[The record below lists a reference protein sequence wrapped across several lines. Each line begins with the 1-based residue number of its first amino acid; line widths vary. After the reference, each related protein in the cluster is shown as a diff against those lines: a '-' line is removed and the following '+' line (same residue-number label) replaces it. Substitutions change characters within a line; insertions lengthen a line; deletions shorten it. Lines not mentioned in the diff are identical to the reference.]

1 MSKSTKWMKKG
12 FAWLLCLIM
21 MTGMLSSAAVAG
33 AATQEKPGSTA
44 SNNVTKISITKNL
57 DKTKVWDD
65 SKENS
70 TPTPILNAEFSIQ
83 NKTEKKVTYTV
94 TTTWMEKL
102 PGATEFSVV
111 KFSSGHNPST
121 EYVEVKKN
129 RISTKSLEMSFISE
143 KAFSDLYHGQEF
155 YCLVEVKDYAGNV
168 LKIATE
174 TIKIS
179 YKGRITF
186 DLNYDKPGLN
196 RTYSYV
202 EYTAGDIVS
211 APEKNPERDGFD
223 FGGWFEE
230 PECKNEAV
238 FPQAQYGRKTVYA
251 KWTEKAKP
259 IDVTLVYGTGSSP
272 HGLKKAT
279 EKITILANSTL
290 KAYGDANGYDLL
302 KPICTRAGRK
312 HTFLGW
318 YTKNVDGDEVALT
331 DAIAAST
338 TLYARWGFRVD
349 FDVALDGVE
358 KIPAQVF
365 GENGGRLKKPEDPKH
380 NDYVF
385 KGWAVEGSDKLYTFT
400 NTTITDS
407 FTLVAQWEKK
417 VVKQAIGLKES
428 YNLNYNGKV
437 QSIDIVDADGN
448 PITIPSTAYTLEY
461 NSASGENEPKN
472 VGWYSVALSLTDE
485 GRNNY
490 DLINANAVD
499 DKVWSRLGIH
509 SKSITISWSDDSFVY
524 DGNEHCP
531 EATAIDVCDGDT
543 CELQVAGKQTNAG
556 ENYTATVT
564 IQNGNYCF
572 PENYDGQTKNFS
584 IAKRPVTIIWD
595 DDTDLIYN
603 GTERTPGYQVIGL
616 LGSNTDGVVANVT
629 GGVELGSGTATIVFE
644 GAVSNYDLPSNTS
657 IAFTVS
663 KIKPTLELIDTRDSV
678 TYLDSFD
685 IAYELKNADP
695 DSVIS
700 VNSSN
705 NKVASVK
712 LNKKTGKI
720 TITGTEIGS
729 TTITVQVAA
738 IGGYEEATASFDLK
752 VDQIETGLTL
762 TGTKNSV
769 VYGEE
774 FKIGYKKENAS
785 NGAITFKSS
794 DENVASIDRY
804 GNIKALK
811 TGEVTITVT
820 MAETTHHTG
829 ATASFTFEVTQRVV
843 TIDWSNTRLVY
854 NGEPQLPGYTVK
866 NVVDGDD
873 IKLVVTGAQTDAGE
887 NYMAEAS
894 IDNENYYLDS
904 KSAKQSFKIKKAQST
919 ISAKDITKTYGEEPF
934 TVSADT
940 ITGGTNVTVDVQWNY
955 GVAYLNRENKVVIT
969 GAGEAY
975 IKLTN
980 KGDKNHEESSV
991 TIKLTVDKKKVPV
1004 VWDNS
1009 DNPEVFTWDG
1019 KNHCPTAHVE
1029 KSYLVGNDKCDVT
1042 VSGSTKNVGTFTAKV
1057 TGLSNK
1063 NYAVDKEYSKKFTI
1077 KDVIT
1082 STKLTTS
1089 RQTKTL
1095 YYLGVNETEI
1105 QLNLTGINI
1114 VETFKSDAKDRIT
1127 PVTLDMI
1134 DSSYGSKLG
1143 KQNVKV
1149 NYNNMEF
1156 TFEIQIIK
1164 MIEPVWGSTNLTY
1177 NGKIQAPEFS
1187 VKGLKDSDE
1196 FDKVIKV
1203 TADKN
1208 ALEVNKNNTKYM
1220 ATAEINRNFYDKYIF
1235 TDSHHHSYK
1244 YYTIAPKPVTLTW
1257 SFDGAA
1263 FKPSIIDGYDCD
1275 FFAGSEVLAPIGTID
1290 DDDAGLVLATSDADG
1305 NPVEKATAVGAYTI
1319 DASLTNSNYIFKE
1332 GTTDSVS
1339 FRIIN
1344 KASSANISVLI
1355 PQCGQESAYSGFEIG
1370 FGVDYVRTGMKR
1382 IQLADLDMVV
1392 MNQNVAFVD
1401 ASDEKTVFEEKAA
1414 PINWASLGQADANST
1429 INVKG
1434 FLVPQIKGTFTDDES
1449 FFNAISSFEDDKVSV
1464 EGGTTYSVILILT
1477 ADSMTGFDADAI
1489 NLIVSD
1495 EKENQK
1501 ALRYVVATEYGVV
1514 ALVDIDA
1521 VHNYDDQNPTIV
1533 DPEEGKAGSRTVKC
1547 YLVQDNVN
1555 QYNHDFVT
1563 SIDALEVTKIEVVKG
1578 EGFTD
1583 NYFVGDAFDYT
1594 GLKIKVYLS
1603 NGEEAFNKSY
1613 ERDVTED
1620 MISGF
1625 DSTEAGEKTITVA
1638 YGDCKAE
1645 FKVTVSKKQ
1654 SSIDLKDIGE
1664 KVTVTYGDNPIN
1676 LVFDAF
1682 NGDVNISSSDKNIAK
1697 VENGK
1702 LVIVGAGEAEITLEI
1717 KDTNAVEGFKKS
1729 FKFVVDQKTVGLEWS
1744 KDNTFTED
1752 GAKHSLTAKATGLVG
1767 TDSCDVIVEGGSDAV
1782 GTHTVTATGLSNKN
1796 YKLPEKASATFVINA
1811 KEEPK
1816 TEDPKKE
1823 EPKKEEPK
1831 AEEPKKEDPK
1841 AEDPKKEETKIKADV
1856 KISNQFKDTYVVGE
1870 KFDPTGLTLEI
1881 ENADGTK
1888 TVIPVTNEM
1897 VSGFDSSKVGNG
1909 EAIITYEDFSKKI
1922 PVTIVEKGDYTFTIT
1937 TEANG
1942 DMHFVVVRK
1951 PGNEIAYS
1959 LYLGTYIDG
1968 KLVPADGIKTWSGS
1982 VHGLLFADYL
1992 KTLPAGDHKIEVVF
2006 KDGKAVATLT
2016 IPATTPASDASP
2028 VTGDTSSLTMWII
2041 LLAAAAAV
2049 LVAIRVY
2056 AAKRSNAE

>member
-1 MSKSTKWMKKG
+1 MKKG

-21 MTGMLSSAAVAG
+21 LTGMLSSAAVAADEKVSGPSKEDKKHISFSYQSFGNKDGIIEWTDKGNNTSIEKLYFSFNAAFSGFTYDYWATYSAEQYWYYKPVGETEYTRIPVKEEGVEVDHITKTLSLWDWNGMEMPCKMNVENIEEARKGGSYFCRVLLVSTKNNQRTVIGTADTKAVTISVKSELTFQG
-33 AATQEKPGSTA
+33 AGKNGKDLKVTVAAGEIIPENKRPTHQDIADKVFVGWKDTDNDQIIDLSKA
-44 SNNVTKISITKNL
+44 VTKGGTFTAAYRDVIKVNYDYKNHNLDRNDYPESLPVNNDGTAQKVTPGCKSGSHKFVGWYSDEDLTKPFKYETVLTESITL
-57 DKTKVWDD
+57 HAGWGY
-65 SKENS
+65 
-70 TPTPILNAEFSIQ
+70 L
-83 NKTEKKVTYTV
+83 
-94 TTTWMEKL
+94 
-102 PGATEFSVV
+102 V
-111 KFSSGHNPST
+111 K
-121 EYVEVKKN
+121 
-129 RISTKSLEMSFISE
+129 
-143 KAFSDLYHGQEF
+143 
-155 YCLVEVKDYAGNV
+155 
-168 LKIATE
+168 
-174 TIKIS
+174 
-179 YKGRITF
+179 
-186 DLNYDKPGLN
+186 
-196 RTYSYV
+196 
-202 EYTAGDIVS
+202 
-211 APEKNPERDGFD
+211 FD
-223 FGGWFEE
+223 FGG
-230 PECKNEAV
+230 V
-238 FPQAQYGRKTVYA
+238 TVTNPLKDYYILDNKPISVPGELTDKEG
-251 KWTEKAKP
+251 KWTFDYWTLNGKKYDKEKNA
-259 IDVTLVYGTGSSP
+259 T
-272 HGLKKAT
+272 KA
-279 EKITILANSTL
+279 LAN
-290 KAYGDANGYDLL
+290 
-302 KPICTRAGRK
+302 
-312 HTFLGW
+312 
-318 YTKNVDGDEVALT
+318 E
-331 DAIAAST
+331 
-338 TLYARWGFRVD
+338 
-349 FDVALDGVE
+349 GV
-358 KIPAQVF
+358 I
-365 GENGGRLKKPEDPKH
+365 
-380 NDYVF
+380 
-385 KGWAVEGSDKLYTFT
+385 
-400 NTTITDS
+400 
-407 FTLVAQWEKK
+407 TLVAHWKK
-417 VVKQAIGLKES
+417 AKQAIGLKQS
-428 YNLNYNGKV
+428 YVLTYNGESQNV
-437 QSIDIVDADGN
+437 DIVGTDGEA
-448 PITIPSTAYTLEY
+448 ITTIPSNAYKISYERV
-461 NSASGENEPKN
+461 GGGDEPNVAKD
-472 VGWYSVALSLTDE
+472 VGWYSVTLSLTEEGQKNYSLIEGANGAGLVIYQKPITVSWKDE
-485 GRNNY
+485 E
-490 DLINANAVD
+490 
-499 DKVWSRLGIH
+499 
-509 SKSITISWSDDSFVY
+509 FVY
-524 DGNEHCP
+524 DGAKHCP
-531 EATAIDVCDGDT
+531 EPTVNDICDGDT
-543 CELQVAGKQTNAG
+543 DVFSVKGEQVNAG
-556 ENYTATVT
+556 ESYTAEVE
-564 IQNGNYCF
+564 IINDNYCF
-572 PENYDGQTKNFS
+572 PENYDGQTKAFS
-584 IAKRPVTIIWD
+584 IAKRPVTITWG
-595 DDTDLIYN
+595 DTDLTYS
-603 GTERTPGYQVIGL
+603 GKPQTPDYQISGL
-616 LGSNTDGVVANVT
+616 LGSMVDGVVANIS
-629 GGVELGSGTATIVFE
+629 GGVVIGPGTAEIIFE
-644 GAVSNYDLPSNTS
+644 GAIENYELPNNTKCD
-657 IAFTVS
+657 FNVS

-738 IGGYEEATASFDLK
+738 IGGYEEATASFDLT

-854 NGEPQLPGYTVK
+854 NGKPQLPGYTVK
-866 NVVDGDD
+866 NVVNGDD

-980 KGDKNHEESSV
+980 KGDKNHEASSV
-991 TIKLTVDKKKVPV
+991 MIKLTVDKKKVPV
-1004 VWDNS
+1004 VWDNP
-1009 DNPEVFTWDG
+1009 DDPEVFTWDG
-1019 KNHCPTAHVE
+1019 YSHCPTAHVD
-1029 KSYLVGNDKCDVT
+1029 KSYLVGKDKCDVY
-1042 VSGSTKNVGTFTAKV
+1042 VSGSTKNVGTFTARV
-1057 TGLSNK
+1057 TGLENT

-1114 VETFKSDAKDRIT
+1114 VETFKSGAKDRIT

-1149 NYNNMEF
+1149 NYNNIEF

-1164 MIEPVWGSTNLTY
+1164 KLEPVWGSTNLTY

-1220 ATAEINRNFYDKYIF
+1220 ATAEINRDFYDKYIF

-1263 FKPSIIDGYDCD
+1263 FKPSILSGYACD
-1275 FFAGSEVLAPIGTID
+1275 FFAGSEVLAPVGTID
-1290 DDDAGLVLATSDADG
+1290 DADAVLTLTIRDANG
-1305 NPVEKATAVGAYTI
+1305 NPIEATAVGTYTI
-1319 DASLTNSNYIFKE
+1319 EASLANRNYIFKDE
-1332 GTTDSVS
+1332 TTTSVT

-1344 KASSANISVLI
+1344 KASGANISVFI
-1355 PQCGQESAYSGFEIG
+1355 PQCGQQSAYYGSEIRAG
-1370 FGVDYVRTGMKR
+1370 IEYVLNGMSR
-1382 IQLADLDMVV
+1382 IPVADLDMVA
-1392 MNQNVAFVD
+1392 MNQTVA
-1401 ASDEKTVFEEKAA
+1401 AAATSDEKPVVEKALVL
-1414 PINWASLGQADANST
+1414 INWASLEQADANSKLGVRG
-1429 INVKG
+1429 I
-1434 FLVPQIKGTFTDDES
+1434 LVPQVKGTFEDDES
-1449 FFNAISSFEDDKVSV
+1449 FFNAIGSLEDDVVSV
-1464 EGGTTYSVILILT
+1464 KGETTYSVILILT

-1495 EKENQK
+1495 EEKDQK

-1521 VHNYDDQNPTIV
+1521 VHNYDEQNPTIV

-1603 NGEEAFNKSY
+1603 NGEEAFDKSY

-1625 DSTEAGEKTITVA
+1625 DSTEAGKKTITVK
-1638 YGDCKAE
+1638 YGECEDT
-1645 FKVTVSKKQ
+1645 FDVTVSKKQ
-1654 SSIDLKDIGE
+1654 STIDLKNVGD
-1664 KVTVTYGDNPIN
+1664 KVTTTYGAAPID
-1676 LVFDAF
+1676 LVFDAV
-1682 NGDVNISSSDKNIAK
+1682 NGEVIISSTDEKVAK

-1702 LVIVGAGEAEITLEI
+1702 LVIVGAGETTITLEI
-1717 KDTNAVEGFKKS
+1717 KDTDAVVGIKKS
-1729 FKFVVDQKTVGLEWS
+1729 FTFVVDQKVVGLEWS

-1767 TDSCDVIVEGGSDAV
+1767 TDSCDVIVEGGSTEV

-1796 YKLPEKASATFVINA
+1796 YKLPEKASTTFVINA

-1823 EPKKEEPK
+1823 EPKTEEPK
-1831 AEEPKKEDPK
+1831 TEDPK
-1841 AEDPKKEETKIKADV
+1841 AEDPKQDAPKKSNIEIKV
-1856 KISNQFKDTYVVGE
+1856 SNQFKTTYIEGE
-1870 KFDPTGLTLEI
+1870 EIDPTGLTI
-1881 ENADGTK
+1881 EFIDVDGNKKVIQVTK
-1888 TVIPVTNEM
+1888 DMIT
-1897 VSGFDSSKVGNG
+1897 GFNSQKVGDSSFT
-1909 EAIITYEDFSKKI
+1909 ITYEDVTKMI
-1922 PVTIVEKGDYTFTIT
+1922 PVTIIEKGDYTFTIT

-1942 DMHFVVVRK
+1942 DMHFVVIRK

-1959 LYLGTYIDG
+1959 LYLGTYVDG
-1968 KLVPADGIKTWSGS
+1968 KLVPADGIKTWPGS

-2028 VTGDTSSLTMWII
+2028 VTGDTGNQMMWII
-2041 LLAAAAAV
+2041 LLAAAAVV
-2049 LVAIRVY
+2049 LVVIRVY